1 MSIVLGNSA
10 ANTIFTSAEDDSVF
24 GFDGND
30 RIDSGAGN
38 DIVYGGNGNDII
50 RANDGN
56 DVLIGG
62 AGNDILDGGAGDD
75 NLFGGAGADILE
87 GGTGAD
93 TFVFDVAD
101 AGLVDLV
108 TDFNADEGDTIFI
121 QGAGSH
127 PSVEY
132 DAHTGLVFVNG
143 QALIQLDPGLHI
155 NEGEDFFLA

>member
-10 ANTIFTSAEDDSVF
+10 ANTIFTSAEDDSIF

-108 TDFNADEGDTIFI
+108 TDFTVGEDTLFI

-127 PSVEY
+127 PTVEY

-143 QALIQLDPGLHI
+143 QVIVKLDAGLHF
-155 NEGEDFFLA
+155 GEDDYFLA